1 VLGKKVGGM
10 MKQLAAAI
18 AQMSQED
25 IAAFEAAGTFTLCDY
40 ALVAE
45 DVDIITEDMPG
56 WLVANNG
63 VITVALDIT
72 LTDELIYA
80 GFAREFINR
89 VQNHRKNINYNI
101 VTRINISIIPDKQR
115 CIYNAIRKHR
125 NEIKEQVLASS
136 ITISRKKVFPK
147 TKHTPVFTIY
157 EREIQCEIVKN
168 KAKSASRLKTIK
180 Q

>member
-1 VLGKKVGGM
+1 M

-125 NEIKEQVLASS
+125 NEIKEQVLARS

-157 EREIQCEIVKN
+157 EHEIQCEIVIN

-180 Q
+180 R